1 MARSVQIKQLLSDEA
16 RAEFL
21 NFTIYFFFCEII
33 KFKNLATSQICL
45 NFD

>member
-21 NFTIYFFFCEII
+21 NFTIYFFLR
-33 KFKNLATSQICL
+33 NHQI
-45 NFD
+45 